1 MTSLPFTAKWS
12 LRSEPWVFLVDRAG
26 NVAAR
31 FEAVVTMDELT
42 GAFTPLLDTGDTDS
56 GSGFGY

>member
-12 LRSEPWVFLVDRAG
+12 LRSEPWVFLVDGAG

-31 FEAVVTMDELT
+31 FEAVVTINELT
-42 GAFTPLLDTGDTDS
+42 EALTPLLDAADTDS
-56 GSGFGY
+56 GSEFNY

>member
-1 MTSLPFTAKWS
+1 MTSLPFTAKWG
-12 LRSEPWVFLVDRAG
+12 LRSEPWVFLVDGAG

-42 GAFTPLLDTGDTDS
+42 GALTPLLDTDS
-56 GSGFGY
+56 GSGFGFGY